1 MSSDHSFQPGARYRV
16 RTSFKALRS
25 TFVEGEMLVY
35 ESSAWSRYDGITGYF
50 FLCED
55 GGSRS
60 WDVYDD
66 QPSDWQALFER
77 LD

>member
-1 MSSDHSFQPGARYRV
+1 MPSDPPFRPGARYRV

-25 TFVEGEMLVY
+25 SFAAGEVLVY

-50 FLCED
+50 FARED
-55 GGSRS
+55 GGSRA
-60 WDVYDD
+60 WDVPDD
-66 QPSDWQALFER
+66 EPVDWQALFEP